1 MKNIRNESQRET
13 QTVPCSFSRSQD
25 KETINLVPNF
35 LGLLGVSAGILGT
48 LGTSTG
54 GLLGASTVL
63 GPVGAALGAAYFLS
77 KKIGE
82 VEKEEYSNENRKS
95 SIEEDEYY
103 FQLNK
108 QRKLIQSTN
117 KYHEDQVVEA
127 QNLPSTIS
135 IQNSPSD
142 KLAISTSDS
151 PQKPEINLVQ
161 PACDDDSVP
170 ASIQEEKNNLV
181 SEEDIIYNTLY
192 TPELFEQYKPE
203 KLYKAFEALYKQG
216 NNTFFQCTP
225 QEFRY
230 WLGGTMG
237 KDFKADEV
245 GCRRIK
251 WKKGK
256 YALQY
261 FMVKLYLVKRK
272 RMPRNMWDKIANVF
286 VIDNLPIRPRELG
299 KNVDKVGKEDKQKI
313 DEMIK
318 QFNKEMK
325 KA

>member
-1 MKNIRNESQRET
+1 MEQLSKNINSQGTIWCAPSNSGVNDIIMELCVKGTFAIISYFYRRKRRKKESLSMKKNTSNSFAYNNTCRLNTRFMRSVQEKNECKNQESDDRKMTDTFLEEQQTGKSVLIHEEDVKSDQRKDSPAEKQNTNTASQ
-13 QTVPCSFSRSQD
+13 Q
-25 KETINLVPNF
+25 KK
-35 LGLLGVSAGILGT
+35 
-48 LGTSTG
+48 
-54 GLLGASTVL
+54 
-63 GPVGAALGAAYFLS
+63 S
-77 KKIGE
+77 KKIYTG
-82 VEKEEYSNENRKS
+82 
-95 SIEEDEYY
+95 
-103 FQLNK
+103 
-108 QRKLIQSTN
+108 T
-117 KYHEDQVVEA
+117 
-127 QNLPSTIS
+127 
-135 IQNSPSD
+135 
-142 KLAISTSDS
+142 
-151 PQKPEINLVQ
+151 
-161 PACDDDSVP
+161 
-170 ASIQEEKNNLV
+170 
-181 SEEDIIYNTLY
+181 DIIYNPLY

-203 KLYKAFEALYKQG
+203 KLNESFETLYKQG
-216 NNTFFQCTP
+216 NNTLFQCTP

-286 VIDNLPIRPRELG
+286 VIDDVPIQSGELG

-325 KA
+325 RVQMRV